1 MIADDSD
8 AVTVTFLSM
17 MRAVLR
23 AERVG
28 EDSLG
33 RTVELARRWWGTGDA
48 ADAQLAV
55 ALRELHG
62 EPVDTDDPRQV
73 ADEAT
78 ALSVESGLLTP
89 PDPRGAAL
97 ARFAA
102 NARRLRTDEITPA
115 EFDEI
120 MESDEED
127 RRRGDD

>member
-23 AERVG
+23 AEKVG

-48 ADAQLAV
+48 ADAQLAA
-55 ALRELHG
+55 ALRESHG
-62 EPVDTDDPRQV
+62 EPVDVDDPRQV

-78 ALSVESGLLTP
+78 TLGVQLGQHPAGL
-89 PDPRGAAL
+89 RGAVL
-97 ARFAA
+97 
-102 NARRLRTDEITPA
+102 
-115 EFDEI
+115 
-120 MESDEED
+120 
-127 RRRGDD
+127 

>member
-23 AERVG
+23 AEKVG

-33 RTVELARRWWGTGDA
+33 RTVELARRWWGTS
-48 ADAQLAV
+48 DAQLAA
-55 ALRELHG
+55 ALRALHG
-62 EPVDTDDPRQV
+62 EPVDVDDPRQV

-78 ALSVESGLLTP
+78 ALGVESGLVTP
-89 PDPRGAAL
+89 PDPRGAGI

-102 NARRLRTDEITPA
+102 NARRLRTGEITPA
-115 EFDEI
+115 EFHEI
-120 MESDEED
+120 MDAGDEEP
-127 RRRGDD
+127 RRGDR

>member
-17 MRAVLR
+17 MRATLR

-28 EDSLG
+28 DDSLG
-33 RTVELARRWWGTGDA
+33 RTVELSRRWWGAGDA
-48 ADAQLAV
+48 ADAQLAA

-73 ADEAT
+73 SDEAT
-78 ALSVESGLLTP
+78 ALAADGGLLSP
-89 PDPRGAAL
+89 PDPRGAAV

-102 NARRLRTDEITPA
+102 NARRLRTGEITRA

-120 MESDEED
+120 MATDDPD
-127 RRRGDD
+127 RPDA

>member
-23 AERVG
+23 AEQVDG
-28 EDSLG
+28 GSLG
-33 RTVELARRWWGTGDA
+33 RTVELARRWWGT
-48 ADAQLAV
+48 ADVQLAV

-62 EPVDTDDPRQV
+62 EPVDTDDPRRV

-78 ALSVESGLLTP
+78 ALGVENGLLTP
-89 PDPRGAAL
+89 PDPRGAAI

-102 NARRLRTDEITPA
+102 NARRLRTGEITPA

-120 MESDEED
+120 MDAGDED
-127 RRRGDD
+127 HRRGDG

>member
-8 AVTVTFLSM
+8 AVTVTFLRL
-17 MRAVLR
+17 MRAELR

-33 RTVELARRWWGTGDA
+33 RTVDLARRWWGGGDA
-48 ADAQLAV
+48 AEARLAD

-73 ADEAT
+73 ADAAT
-78 ALSVESGLLTP
+78 ALAADSGLLTP
-89 PDPRGAAL
+89 PDPRGAAV

-102 NARRLRTDEITPA
+102 NARRLRTGEITPA

-120 MESDEED
+120 MATDDPD
-127 RRRGDD
+127 RPDA

>member
-8 AVTVTFLSM
+8 AVTVTFLRM
-17 MRAVLR
+17 MRAELR

-33 RTVELARRWWGTGDA
+33 RTVDLARRWWGAGAT
-48 ADAQLAV
+48 ADARLAA

-62 EPVDTDDPRQV
+62 ERVDTGDPRQV
-73 ADEAT
+73 ADAAT
-78 ALSVESGLLTP
+78 ALAADSGLLTP
-89 PDPRGAAL
+89 PDPRGAAV

-102 NARRLRTDEITPA
+102 NARRLRNGEITPA

-120 MESDEED
+120 MSTDEPD
-127 RRRGDD
+127 RPDA